1 MASAGK
7 LLLILIVLFALGFYI
22 LPSTIS
28 LFAGEHVWYY
38 IGNQGN
44 DIPCEKCHADVAE
57 EVASSPH
64 HSALT
69 CEHCH
74 RGVNITY
81 ASDYGGDVYG
91 GKEAHAAS
99 ILSCL
104 ICHSGYRTD
113 SNEAYNHSH
122 YEYPNTDCNLC
133 HNGPNEPPPPTAGG
147 FGLTGQSGDTG
158 EYAAHK
164 SFVLKSRNSK
174 TLFDS
179 NEACIA
185 CHTQIK
191 LGFNYTTPRVMD
203 ITVTESYSQDGKSV
217 SWNWAFKIGG
227 NITYRIH
234 SDDRTVA
241 GAVVST
247 TLDGG

>member
-7 LLLILIVLFALGFYI
+7 LLLILIVLFALGFYV
-22 LPSTIS
+22 LPSTTS
-28 LFAGEHVWYY
+28 LFAGQHYWYN
-38 IGNQGN
+38 INQSGNQ
-44 DIPCEKCHADVAE
+44 IPCEKCHADVFE
-57 EVASSPH
+57 ELNTSNFHTGWGGSNKADREDC
-64 HSALT
+64 AA
-69 CEHCH
+69 CH
-74 RGVNITY
+74 RANKSITY
-81 ASDYGGDVYG
+81 ASDNGTTWQAGR
-91 GKEAHAAS
+91 EAHAAS
-99 ILSCL
+99 VVACM
-104 ICHSGYRTD
+104 
-113 SNEAYNHSH
+113 
-122 YEYPNTDCNLC
+122 LC
-133 HNGPNEPPPPTAGG
+133 HQWNPQNINSTEVGSVPAAGG
-147 FGLTGQSGDTG
+147 FNVSTSLSPYDYGTNNGT
-158 EYAAHK
+158 YAAHNAFITEAIK
-164 SFVLKSRNSK
+164 NS
-174 TLFDS
+174 TLQDS